1 MNRITT
7 SGIAF
12 ALSVV
17 LAACGGGDS
26 TGPDN
31 GGTTGSFSVSISG
44 DLTDSFDGQAFFG
57 EATDPETSETGWV
70 LWLTST
76 EAQTTG
82 QAVYFVRQG
91 SRPGTG
97 THSLANLDD
106 DSLDQGQIGALVFD
120 YTSGSF
126 PVSLFATSGS
136 LTVTSSSSSGM
147 SGSFTMQAT
156 GVVFDGDEPSEVDVT
171 VSGEFSALGG
181 NVFYPGF

>member
-1 MNRITT
+1 MNRLMTFT
-7 SGIAF
+7 AVLAF
-12 ALSVV
+12 PLT

-31 GGTTGSFSVSISG
+31 GGTAGSFSVSISG
-44 DLTDSFDGQAFFG
+44 DITDSFDGQAFFG

-82 QAVYFVRQG
+82 KAVYFVRQG

-106 DSLDQGQIGALVFD
+106 DSLDQGQIGALIFD
-120 YTSGSF
+120 HTSGSF
-126 PVSLFATSGS
+126 PVSLFATGGS
-136 LTVTSSSSSGM
+136 LVVTNSASSGM

-171 VSGEFSALGG
+171 VTGEFNAIGG